1 MPGNGGCQMRK
12 KIYSIMMIVLT
23 VIYVLD
29 RLYMNKPEIREL
41 AILKV
46 KDNVKQAVA
55 DINSIKIYLSE
66 NIRRNIRV
74 EYDKVKQS
82 STPILKESKKNSNT
96 KYNISDEYM
105 ERLSNAAK
113 KLSPIDQV
121 KVNSYLEGIG
131 EGDVITAINLMKDR
145 LSDKE
150 FEKIQEVYS
159 KLN

>member
-1 MPGNGGCQMRK
+1 MRK

>member
-1 MPGNGGCQMRK
+1 
-12 KIYSIMMIVLT
+12 
-23 VIYVLD
+23 
-29 RLYMNKPEIREL
+29 MNKPEIRES

-46 KDNVKQAVA
+46 KENTKQAMV
-55 DINSIKIYLSE
+55 DINSIKVYLSE
-66 NIRRNIRV
+66 NIRRNIRI

-82 STPILKESKKNSNT
+82 PTPAPMESKKFSNT
-96 KYNISDEYM
+96 KYNITDEDM
-105 ERLSNAAK
+105 ERLLSAAK

-131 EGDVITAINLMKDR
+131 EGDVISAVNLMKDR

-150 FEKIQEVYS
+150 FEKIQEVCS

>member
-1 MPGNGGCQMRK
+1 M
-12 KIYSIMMIVLT
+12 V
-23 VIYVLD
+23 
-29 RLYMNKPEIREL
+29 
-41 AILKV
+41 
-46 KDNVKQAVA
+46 
-55 DINSIKIYLSE
+55 DINSIKVYLSE

-82 STPILKESKKNSNT
+82 PTPVPMESKKISNT
-96 KYNISDEYM
+96 KYNITDEDM
-105 ERLSNAAK
+105 ERLLSAAK

-121 KVNSYLEGIG
+121 KVNSYLEEIG
-131 EGDVITAINLMKDR
+131 EGDVISAVNLMKDR